1 MLLDFGFSFFV
12 LGILR
17 LNRGKTALALSVSG
31 LLWVIASCCGS
42 DNQAGC
48 FLAWLSAAAWIT
60 TFAGFDNRPTS
71 LAFFPV
77 FLPLFATPAGPI
89 GMLTGV
95 ALNLPL
101 PRKKSGPPRE
111 TYGIHRIPIRGF

>member
-12 LGILR
+12 LSILR
-17 LNRGKTALALSVSG
+17 LNRGNTALALSVSA
-31 LLWVIASCCGS
+31 LLWVIACCLEYG
-42 DNQAGC
+42 G
-48 FLAWLSAAAWIT
+48 FLAWLSAAAWVT
-60 TFAGFDNRPTS
+60 ALAGFENRPSS

-89 GMLTGV
+89 GMLTGI

-101 PRKKSGPPRE
+101 PRKRTRAPKE
-111 TYGIHRIPIRGF
+111 TYGIHRVSMRVF